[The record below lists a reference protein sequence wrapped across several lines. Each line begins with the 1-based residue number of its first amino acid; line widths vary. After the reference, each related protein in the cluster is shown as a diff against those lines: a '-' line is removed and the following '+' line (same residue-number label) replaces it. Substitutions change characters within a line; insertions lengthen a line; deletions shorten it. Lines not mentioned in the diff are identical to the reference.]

1 MEGVVHVVDH
11 RTVDLGN
18 LQRYVMAER
27 SDETNNKVVVLARYF
42 VGGIQ
47 AKRHAIKLEDFVATQ
62 GYTWPRMILALDSA
76 RDRRA
81 AQASL
86 PQWIANAWTQPGDLG
101 VSRHNFLDGACVACL
116 YLPDHVVENEDA
128 IVASALGIP
137 NYLIQIRTLLHN
149 GEGVSRNLLDA
160 IATARE
166 IPIER
171 LLPFEAVLQLA
182 VQFAYD
188 FVLHAACPPLQ
199 WALVLGIM
207 HTGGAQRYTAGGSI
221 MVPKM

>member
-1 MEGVVHVVDH
+1 M
-11 RTVDLGN
+11 
-18 LQRYVMAER
+18 
-27 SDETNNKVVVLARYF
+27 
-42 VGGIQ
+42 
-47 AKRHAIKLEDFVATQ
+47 
-62 GYTWPRMILALDSA
+62 
-76 RDRRA
+76 
-81 AQASL
+81 
-86 PQWIANAWTQPGDLG
+86 
-101 VSRHNFLDGACVACL
+101 ACL
-116 YLPDHVVENEDA
+116 CLPDHAVENEDA

-188 FVLHAACPPLQ
+188 FVLHAACPLSYSYFAPVCSGT
-199 WALVLGIM
+199 WNYAHRWRTEAYRTWIY
-207 HTGGAQRYTAGGSI
+207 HGAKDVVG
-221 MVPKM
+221 